1 MGDCERWRLAL
12 QRSDLQAAWAAMGA
26 RRALQRSVQ
35 HVASCS
41 LGGSNRL
48 LRQQQQQLE
57 AHHLPTN
64 LQEHYDIILPCSSRT
79 VEGG

>member
-57 AHHLPTN
+57 H
-64 LQEHYDIILPCSSRT
+64 IICPRIYRNTTTSFYHVA
-79 VEGG
+79 VEL